1 LNVELILALLREF
14 LFSEECTMTLIE
26 RIPLL
31 NDQEL
36 VTLLANARRLDIV
49 GTPAQ
54 RLAAAEVLP
63 VLELEASKRRQVTLE
78 AATKKR
84 GATAA
89 KRKAAAA
96 EAA

>member
-1 LNVELILALLREF
+1 
-14 LFSEECTMTLIE
+14 MTLIE

-36 VTLLANARRLDIV
+36 VSLLANARRLDIV

-54 RLAAAEVLP
+54 RRGAAEVLP

-84 GATAA
+84 SATSAA
-89 KRKAAAA
+89 KRKAVVADAA

>member
-1 LNVELILALLREF
+1 
-14 LFSEECTMTLIE
+14 MTLIE

-54 RLAAAEVLP
+54 RTSAAEVLP
-63 VLELEASKRRQVTLE
+63 VLELEASKRRQTALE
-78 AATKKR
+78 SATKKR
-84 GATAA
+84 TATAA
-89 KRKAAAA
+89 TKRKAAA

>member
-1 LNVELILALLREF
+1 LISKEF
-14 LFSEECTMTLIE
+14 AMTLIE

-36 VTLLANARRLDIV
+36 VSLLANARRLDIV

-54 RLAAAEVLP
+54 RMGAAEVLP

-84 GATAA
+84 SATSAA
-89 KRKAAAA
+89 KRKAASA

>member
-1 LNVELILALLREF
+1 LLTFED
-14 LFSEECTMTLIE
+14 CTMTLIE

-54 RLAAAEVLP
+54 RRGAAEVLP

-78 AATKKR
+78 AATRKR

-89 KRKAAAA
+89 ARRKAASGTATSV

>member
-1 LNVELILALLREF
+1 
-14 LFSEECTMTLIE
+14 MTLIE

-54 RLAAAEVLP
+54 RSGAAEVLP
-63 VLELEASKRRQVTLE
+63 VLELEASKRRALVLE
-78 AATKKR
+78 AATRKR
-84 GATAA
+84 SITAA
-89 KRKAAAA
+89 ARRKPAATV

>member
-1 LNVELILALLREF
+1 
-14 LFSEECTMTLIE
+14 MTLIE

-31 NDQEL
+31 NDREL
-36 VTLLANARRLDIV
+36 LTLLANARRLDVV

-63 VLELEASKRRQVTLE
+63 VLELEASKRRQVNLE
-78 AATKKR
+78 AATRKR

-89 KRKAAAA
+89 ARRKAAAA
-96 EAA
+96 AAAAQAA

>member
-1 LNVELILALLREF
+1 
-14 LFSEECTMTLIE
+14 MTLIE

-54 RLAAAEVLP
+54 RAGAAEVLP

-78 AATKKR
+78 TSAKKR
-84 GATAA
+84 VASATAR
-89 KRKAAAA
+89 RKAAA

>member
-1 LNVELILALLREF
+1 LRELLSF
-14 LFSEECTMTLIE
+14 EDCNMTLIE

-54 RLAAAEVLP
+54 RTGAAEVLP
-63 VLELEASKRRQVTLE
+63 VLELEASKRRAIVLE

-84 GATAA
+84 SLTAA
-89 KRKAAAA
+89 ARRKVAPAA
-96 EAA
+96 EGTVEAA

>member
-1 LNVELILALLREF
+1 
-14 LFSEECTMTLIE
+14 MTLIE

-36 VTLLANARRLDIV
+36 VSLLANARRLDIV

-89 KRKAAAA
+89 ARRKAASATVDA
-96 EAA
+96 VEAA

>member
-1 LNVELILALLREF
+1 
-14 LFSEECTMTLIE
+14 MTLIE

-54 RLAAAEVLP
+54 RQGAAEVLP
-63 VLELEASKRRQVTLE
+63 VLELEASKRRQVALE

-89 KRKAAAA
+89 ARRKAVASDA

>member
-1 LNVELILALLREF
+1 
-14 LFSEECTMTLIE
+14 MTLIE

-31 NDQEL
+31 NDREL
-36 VTLLANARRLDIV
+36 LTLLANARRLDVV

-63 VLELEASKRRQVTLE
+63 VLELEASKRRQVNLE
-78 AATKKR
+78 AATRKR

-89 KRKAAAA
+89 ARRKAAAA
-96 EAA
+96 AAAQAA

>member
-1 LNVELILALLREF
+1 
-14 LFSEECTMTLIE
+14 MTLIE

-36 VTLLANARRLDIV
+36 VSLLANARRLDIV

-54 RLAAAEVLP
+54 RTAAAEVLP

-89 KRKAAAA
+89 AKRKAASTTEADA

>member
-1 LNVELILALLREF
+1 
-14 LFSEECTMTLIE
+14 MTLIE

-36 VTLLANARRLDIV
+36 VSLLANARRLDIV

-78 AATKKR
+78 AATKTR
-84 GATAA
+84 GAPPPA
-89 KRKAAAA
+89 RPKAAPAA
-96 EAA
+96 IQADQAA

>member
-1 LNVELILALLREF
+1 LLIF
-14 LFSEECTMTLIE
+14 TECDMTLIE

-54 RLAAAEVLP
+54 RKGAAEVLP
-63 VLELEASKRRQVTLE
+63 VLELEASKRRQITLE

-89 KRKAAAA
+89 AKRKTATAA

>member
-1 LNVELILALLREF
+1 
-14 LFSEECTMTLIE
+14 MTLIE

-54 RLAAAEVLP
+54 RLGAAEVLP
-63 VLELEASKRRQVTLE
+63 VLELEASKRRALTLE

-84 GATAA
+84 GAATAR
-89 KRKAAAA
+89 RKAAA

>member
-1 LNVELILALLREF
+1 
-14 LFSEECTMTLIE
+14 MTLIE

-54 RLAAAEVLP
+54 RQGAAEVLP
-63 VLELEASKRRQVTLE
+63 VLELEASKRRAVVLE
-78 AATKKR
+78 AATRKR
-84 GATAA
+84 GATVAA
-89 KRKAAAA
+89 RRKAAGAV

>member
-1 LNVELILALLREF
+1 
-14 LFSEECTMTLIE
+14 MTLIE

-54 RLAAAEVLP
+54 RLGAAEVLP
-63 VLELEASKRRQVTLE
+63 VLELEASRRRQVALE
-78 AATKKR
+78 AATLKR

-89 KRKAAAA
+89 ARRKAAAA
-96 EAA
+96 PQAA

>member
-1 LNVELILALLREF
+1 LLSFED
-14 LFSEECTMTLIE
+14 CTMTLIE

-31 NDQEL
+31 DDREL
-36 VTLLANARRLDIV
+36 LTLLGNARRLDVV

-54 RLAAAEVLP
+54 RTAAAEVLP

-78 AATKKR
+78 EATRKR

-89 KRKAAAA
+89 ARRKAAAA
-96 EAA
+96 QAA

>member
-1 LNVELILALLREF
+1 
-14 LFSEECTMTLIE
+14 MTLIE

-54 RLAAAEVLP
+54 RRGAAEVLP

-89 KRKAAAA
+89 ARRKAATVATEA
-96 EAA
+96 VEAA